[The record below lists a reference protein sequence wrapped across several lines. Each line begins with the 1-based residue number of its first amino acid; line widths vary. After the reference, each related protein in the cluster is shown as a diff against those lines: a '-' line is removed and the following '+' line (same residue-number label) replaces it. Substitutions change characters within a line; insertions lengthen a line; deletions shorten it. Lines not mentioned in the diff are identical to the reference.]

1 VRENHDLPPPPP
13 NVISLLKGAAANLVR
28 HALSVLI
35 TLSAPSIADS
45 AITPAAD
52 QSRAVETRAMEA
64 REMAIALSP
73 TTVSI
78 VAAPSTM
85 MYAPP
90 RRENR

>member
-1 VRENHDLPPPPP
+1 
-13 NVISLLKGAAANLVR
+13 
-28 HALSVLI
+28 
-35 TLSAPSIADS
+35 
-45 AITPAAD
+45 
-52 QSRAVETRAMEA
+52 MEA